1 VAVLDEV
8 IYGMDAKG
16 EVPVSVTVR
25 RACDGG
31 VNLLLP
37 LTDIDA
43 VEIVGAAPKAASFHE
58 LRCAADSSGR
68 WSCSVTVD
76 V

>member
-1 VAVLDEV
+1 
-8 IYGMDAKG
+8 MDAKG

-43 VEIVGAAPKAASFHE
+43 VEIVGAAPTAASFHE
-58 LRCAADSSGR
+58 LRCAADSPGR
-68 WSCSVTVD
+68 WSCSVTID